1 LTVENWRA
9 RRLIVAIV
17 LALVTALAGLYGVK
31 PAVALIVGTP
41 YQAEDMSFS
50 ASGMSIDNEAGDFG
64 SHLRFANGSGT
75 NAVANEV
82 VNPNQTVNE
91 IRVHSRQVS
100 GGSSVMA
107 VYVGSTANKVGTFTP
122 NDGSQWTTI
131 SVPLASPLSAGQP
144 TILIGPNART
154 NAVVKVDYFE
164 LHNNGTPPPTDPQ
177 CSDGV
182 DNDGDSRIDYQ
193 DDPGCTSASDDNE
206 TDSVSGGGTC
216 TGTTVSPTN
225 NLENVID
232 NPGNYC
238 LRAGVYQ
245 ESDKQITINADN
257 VTVRNVPGQ
266 RVEIRGRVR
275 TNDGSANVRFIGSD
289 VSSDFE
295 GIKLDN
301 SYAPLDWSTSGG
313 MGHFTAVPHL
323 IRGSGTVFEN
333 VEITSSNDA
342 LPDPWYNSQPS
353 TPARASGTCIL
364 VADGTDGRQ
373 AADFR
378 LAYSDVHNCG
388 NKPNDQ
394 FGDIGQHAVYLSG
407 ALRAEIAHNMIYG
420 GATRG
425 VQQRSNTDNGHIYGN
440 IIHENYVGV
449 GHDEPSTSGN
459 ITENNVVT
467 LNENKNIRNLS
478 DAGPNT
484 VRNNCGFGEPIPNGQ
499 NGNVTYSNNVNVST
513 NPYGREPS
521 PSNDAVVSNS
531 TCNAKL
537 PAGSPFLP

>member
-1 LTVENWRA
+1 MLRKV
-9 RRLIVAIV
+9 LIAIA
-17 LALVTALAGLYGVK
+17 LALTTALVASSVAFAVVVQTVQGESMRESTSQAGPFTGVEG
-31 PAVALIVGTP
+31 VS
-41 YQAEDMSFS
+41 MMRWN
-50 ASGMSIDNEAGDFG
+50 SGAT
-64 SHLRFANGSGT
+64 T
-75 NAVANEV
+75 NAVASAQ
-82 VNPNQTVNE
+82 VNPLASVEQLVV
-91 IRVHSRQVS
+91 RARQGAS
-100 GGSSVMA
+100 GGGTLA
-107 VYVGSTANKVGTFTP
+107 VLLDGQVVGTFSPSTSGFAP
-122 NDGSQWTTI
+122 HTI
-131 SVPLASPLSAGQP
+131 TLANPLSAGSH
-144 TILIGPNART
+144 TLAIRPNATLPVRADVDYVELHDT
-154 NAVVKVDYFE
+154 GGTPLPPAACADGQDNDLDGKVDYGQDE
-164 LHNNGTPPPTDPQ
+164 G
-177 CSDGV
+177 CSSST
-182 DNDGDSRIDYQ
+182 DND
-193 DDPGCTSASDDNE
+193 E
-206 TDSVSGGGTC
+206 TNAPPGTC

-225 NLENVID
+225 NLENIID

-238 LRAGVYQ
+238 LSGDLRGGVGVYQ
-245 ESDKQITINADN
+245 ESDKQITINADH

-333 VEITSSNDA
+333 VEITSSNVTSSNDA

-531 TCNAKL
+531 TCSAKL

>member
-1 LTVENWRA
+1 LASVEQLVVRA
-9 RRLIVAIV
+9 RQ
-17 LALVTALAGLYGVK
+17 G
-31 PAVALIVGTP
+31 
-41 YQAEDMSFS
+41 
-50 ASGMSIDNEAGDFG
+50 ASGG
-64 SHLRFANGSGT
+64 GT
-75 NAVANEV
+75 LAVLLDG
-82 VNPNQTVNE
+82 
-91 IRVHSRQVS
+91 QV
-100 GGSSVMA
+100 
-107 VYVGSTANKVGTFTP
+107 VGTFSPSTSGFAP
-122 NDGSQWTTI
+122 YTI
-131 SVPLASPLSAGQP
+131 TLATPLSAGFH
-144 TILIGPNART
+144 TLAIRPNATLPVR
-154 NAVVKVDYFE
+154 ADVDYVE
-164 LHNNGTPPPTDPQ
+164 LHDTGGTPLPP
-177 CSDGV
+177 
-182 DNDGDSRIDYQ
+182 
-193 DDPGCTSASDDNE
+193 A
-206 TDSVSGGGTC
+206 GTC

-333 VEITSSNDA
+333 VEITSSNVTSSNDA